1 MHARKVREVK
11 NRNAVLTSLD
21 VSSSLQFNANYELA
35 SSSLAQCIAL
45 GLYCAIITPR
55 GGVGPGRRGIEE
67 RSAAGPIDADTT
79 AMDDPGAL
87 APDDRVV
94 TSNLTLHQLFEQ
106 QTARM
111 LERADLNEEQQQS
124 LLIGMSCPCCGAG
137 GFSFTAKL
145 RRSG

>member
-1 MHARKVREVK
+1 MKRSTRKPKPQKSKAQKSKAQKPKAQKPKARRKAK
-11 NRNAVLTSLD
+11 TA
-21 VSSSLQFNANYELA
+21 A
-35 SSSLAQCIAL
+35 
-45 GLYCAIITPR
+45 
-55 GGVGPGRRGIEE
+55 PGRRAIEE
-67 RSAAGPIDADTT
+67 RSAAGPFDADTI
-79 AMDDPGAL
+79 AMDDPGTL

-111 LERADLNEEQQQS
+111 LERADLNEEQKQS

-137 GFSFTAKL
+137 GFSFTARL